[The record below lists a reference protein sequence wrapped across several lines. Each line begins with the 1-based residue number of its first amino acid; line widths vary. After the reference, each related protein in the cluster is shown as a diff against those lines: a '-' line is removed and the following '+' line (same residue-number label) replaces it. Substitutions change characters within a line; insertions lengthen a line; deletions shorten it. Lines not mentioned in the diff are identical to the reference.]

1 MLCYRADTSQNQW
14 CQCSALCFPPA
25 STPARPWQKPE
36 ASLFAYV
43 LRTGIWENTC
53 LSGAAGFT
61 WSKSIIWH
69 PHPFFLSYSYNTT
82 FLLFRQRC
90 YGIFR
95 HSSGSARH
103 VKTCEKD
110 RAGIFPAR
118 SFGVFLY
125 ASGPRRVRLLGAHGP
140 GVLVEVKIGVYRRGA
155 VERII

>member
-25 STPARPWQKPE
+25 SVPARPWQAPE

-90 YGIFR
+90 YDIFR

-103 VKTCEKD
+103 VKTCEKTVPEFSGTVFWGFSVCIGPTP
-110 RAGIFPAR
+110 RAVTGR
-118 SFGVFLY
+118 SRTRC
-125 ASGPRRVRLLGAHGP
+125 SC
-140 GVLVEVKIGVYRRGA
+140 
-155 VERII
+155 